1 VNIRTQA
8 NVMAVASTLMLVAVL
23 AVSAFYF
30 LELQRITAQTQ
41 AVTAMNQSL
50 TQLRFV
56 TLETIVYPSPRLAV
70 QWQRRYQGI
79 GLMLN
84 NAAFSE
90 SKEIALLDRIRS
102 NYTVLD
108 TLYTRLIDNAQKE
121 GGAPSER
128 DRRRERVARTVT
140 SLLGATQEMLD
151 DVADLSRLNQS
162 DNAVIQRSGQLMS
175 LGIAVAAGLM
185 AGWFTLLI
193 RKRVLIPI
201 AVMEQGIG
209 VISAGQLDYRLNLP
223 AANEIGRLADAF
235 DAMTT
240 KLQESYRQIT
250 ESEAFQRSTFD
261 EAPDAVLLVASSGK
275 IVRANYEA
283 ERMFGCPR
291 SQLTTLMV
299 EDLMPADKGQ
309 SHAAFR
315 EFFFAMPRRR
325 AMGSGRQLIGQRI
338 DGSTF
343 PVDVMLSPLR
353 QSVDDLVIVTIRDIT
368 ERRQAEAQV
377 NALNNRLSLATQA
390 GGIGVWEWN
399 LLTNT
404 LVWDER
410 MYALYKVS
418 PSASMHEYSQWRQHV
433 HPDDLERVDAEVQA
447 ALTGQKAFTTEF
459 RIIWP
464 DGQVRTI
471 RADGVISED
480 DAENPVYM
488 TGINWDIT
496 ESKQKEAAINAALRD
511 KETLLKEL
519 YHRVKNNLQVITSLF
534 NLQARTVPEGIAR
547 IALKE
552 GADRVR
558 AMALVHEKF
567 YQSRTLASIALDEYI
582 VDLCQQLGNAAA
594 AKQRGIALVIKA
606 QPIQV
611 GLETAVPLGLLLNE
625 LLSNCLKHA
634 FPDNRPGTITVS
646 LARTVDDTAELA
658 VSDNGIGFPS
668 NFDLTSSHFLGL
680 KLVTALSTQ
689 LDGSLSLETKQGA
702 YVRLSFRLADRNHA
716 AGKTR
721 LASVT

>member
-1 VNIRTQA
+1 MNIRTQA
-8 NVMAVASTLMLVAVL
+8 NVMTVASLLMLVAVL

-30 LELQRITAQTQ
+30 MELQRIMAQTQ
-41 AVTAMNQSL
+41 AVTEMNQSL

-70 QWQRRYQGI
+70 QWQRRHQGI

-102 NYTVLD
+102 NYAVLD
-108 TLYTRLIDNAQKE
+108 TLYTRLVDNAQKE
-121 GGAPSER
+121 DGAPLER

-151 DVADLSRLNQS
+151 DVADLSRINQS

-175 LGIAVAAGLM
+175 LGIAVVAGIM

-201 AVMEQGIG
+201 AVVEQGIEI
-209 VISAGQLDYRLNLP
+209 ISAGQLDHRLNLP
-223 AANEIGRLADAF
+223 ATNEIGRLAVAF
-235 DAMTT
+235 DAMTA
-240 KLQESYRQIT
+240 KLQESYRQLT

-291 SQLTTLMV
+291 SQLITLMV
-299 EDLMPADKGQ
+299 EDLMPADIRH

-315 EFFFAMPRRR
+315 ESFFAMPRRR
-325 AMGSGRQLIGQRI
+325 AMGSGRQLIGQRL

-418 PSASMHEYSQWRQHV
+418 PSVSLHEYSQWRQHI
-433 HPDDLERVDAEVQA
+433 HPDDIERVDAEVQR
-447 ALTGQKAFTTEF
+447 ALAGLQPFATEF
-459 RIIWP
+459 RIVWS

-471 RADGVISED
+471 RADGIISKN
-480 DAENPVYM
+480 DAGIPVYM

-496 ESKQKEAAINAALRD
+496 ESKQKEAAINSALRD

-534 NLQARTVPEGIAR
+534 NLQARTVPEGVAR

-582 VDLCQQLGNAAA
+582 VDLCKQLGNAAA
-594 AKQRGIALVIKA
+594 ANQRGIALVTKV
-606 QPIQV
+606 QSIQV

-634 FPDNRPGTITVS
+634 FPNNRPGTITVS
-646 LARTVDDTAELA
+646 LARTINGTAELI
-658 VSDNGIGFPS
+658 VSDNGIGFSS

-680 KLVTALSTQ
+680 KLVTALSAQ
-689 LDGSLSLETKQGA
+689 LDGSLSLETRQGA
-702 YVRLSFRLADRNHA
+702 SVRLSFRLADRNHA
-716 AGKTR
+716 ASKTS